1 MMEAAE
7 ELKRIEDDDVV
18 VHAIYRA
25 ARVISRYFDATL
37 HDAERIPRSGAALLV
52 GNHALMGVDSW
63 ALLPEIYHAVSRMP
77 RPLGLRSLF
86 EVPGLGPLLR
96 ELGAVPG
103 ERDSA
108 VALLKRGELVMV
120 YPGGSKDALKGRT
133 ERYKLKW
140 EGRTGYAH
148 VACRAGAPVV
158 PIAAIGPDECF
169 TVLTDKGVIPTN
181 GFLNGSQEQ
190 PSYKVPLF
198 VPLLKRVPFDFFVG
212 EPLAPPVCAHAP
224 DDEIAQAVPAYAE
237 AVRVA
242 MEGLIAR
249 GLEVREARER
259 RRVSGARR
267 LVQQVFKRR
276 P

>member
-1 MMEAAE
+1 MEAAE
-7 ELKRIEDDDVV
+7 KIKRIEEDDVV
-18 VHAIYRA
+18 LHAIYRA
-25 ARVISRYFDATL
+25 SHVISRYFDATL
-37 HDAERIPRSGAALLV
+37 HDAERIPRAGAALLV

-86 EVPGLGPLLR
+86 EVPGLGPLLT

-103 ERDSA
+103 ERDNA
-108 VALLKRGELVMV
+108 VALLERGELVMV
-120 YPGGSKDALKGRT
+120 YPGGSKDSLKGRAD
-133 ERYKLKW
+133 RYKLKW

-169 TVLTDKGVIPTN
+169 TVLTDEGVIPTS
-181 GFLNGSQEQ
+181 GFLNGAQDQ

-212 EPLAPPVCAHAP
+212 EPLRSPVSAGAPADEVAEAAPAH
-224 DDEIAQAVPAYAE
+224 AE
-237 AVRVA
+237 AVRAA

-267 LVQQVFKRR
+267 LVQRVFGRR